1 MYYQE
6 KVADGSKNFLRIEA
20 IKLTRQVYL
29 CYTLIL
35 LSHGPRRGEGR
46 GAEGRRGAGGGR
58 AARMRRG
65 RRRGE
70 GHREEGQHERGG
82 GRAAHMPRGRPGTGP
97 TPPACAE
104 QRTDVYYTN

>member
-46 GAEGRRGAGGGR
+46 GAEGRRGAAGRRACAGASAGERATGKRANMSGGGGR
-58 AARMRRG
+58 AAR
-65 RRRGE
+65 
-70 GHREEGQHERGG
+70 
-82 GRAAHMPRGRPGTGP
+82 MPRGRPGTGP